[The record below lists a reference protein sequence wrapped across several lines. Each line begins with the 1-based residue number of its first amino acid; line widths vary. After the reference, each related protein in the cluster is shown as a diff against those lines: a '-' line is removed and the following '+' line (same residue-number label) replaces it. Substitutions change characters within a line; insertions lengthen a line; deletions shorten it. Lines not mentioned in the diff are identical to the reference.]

1 MKKLILLLSAF
12 ALFGCGEK
20 KEAVSEDPSSTTL
33 VAPNDKPKSAFKQ
46 EAESEEA
53 EGAQIRSQTTQESKG
68 LPSIPAAVTAEFIM
82 DMWSKPH
89 DESHFIDELKYYKPG
104 TWKLIRNIGPR
115 QGELVERLENS
126 FTFKWVERRFVVQK
140 VHNETGHQFSVMTYD
155 YDTEFYRWWGLMPD
169 GSLNESSGKRYWRD
183 LVDWKSVRNPDDSTQ
198 FRLRETVRSEGA
210 YKAIFE
216 IRQGGDL
223 VAYAKDEA
231 MWIGQLEPNEE

>member
-1 MKKLILLLSAF
+1 MQKLILLLGAF
-12 ALFGCGEK
+12 ALIGCGEK
-20 KEAVSEDPSSTTL
+20 KEPVSEKPSRKTS
-33 VAPNDKPKSAFKQ
+33 VAANDRPKPASKE

-53 EGAQIRSQTTQESKG
+53 EGDQITSESTLESKD

-82 DMWSKPH
+82 AMWSKPH

-115 QGELVERLENS
+115 KGELVERLETS

-140 VHNETGHQFSVMTYD
+140 VHDETGHQFSVMTYD
-155 YDTEFYRWWGLMPD
+155 YDTESYRWWGLMPD

-183 LVDWKSVRNPDDSTQ
+183 LVDWKSVHNPDDTTQ

-216 IRQGGDL
+216 VREGGDL

-231 MWIGQLEPNEE
+231 MWIGQLDSTEE